1 MEERGLRN
9 NYIFTLVKF
18 ILFLIIF
25 CFLVELTREFWRDMR
40 AKESFNVNVLTVS
53 ILSAFAFNAFLV
65 DLNNFYKK
73 MQRFFFHSSFFSYL
87 IPSTLI
93 IAGLAYFILPKVFS
107 KTFDRSLFVFLGGFL
122 VTNHLI
128 FIARDNKGHT
138 FNTFINYLFLFSIFY
153 ILILILFA
161 VYLKNGFN
169 IALGNFVFN
178 GLREGAVLIQKIST
192 QTFQ

>member
-53 ILSAFAFNAFLV
+53 VLSAFAFNAFLV

-73 MQRFFFHSSFFSYL
+73 IQRFFFHSSFFSYL

-93 IAGLAYFILPKVFS
+93 IAGLAYFVLPKVFS

-138 FNTFINYLFLFSIFY
+138 FNAFINYLFTFSIFY
-153 ILILILFA
+153 TVILLLLML
-161 VYLKNGFN
+161 YLKIG
-169 IALGNFVFN
+169 FVFRVDQIIFD
-178 GLREGAVLIQKIST
+178 GMKGGAGLIQRIFT
-192 QTFQ
+192 QAFP